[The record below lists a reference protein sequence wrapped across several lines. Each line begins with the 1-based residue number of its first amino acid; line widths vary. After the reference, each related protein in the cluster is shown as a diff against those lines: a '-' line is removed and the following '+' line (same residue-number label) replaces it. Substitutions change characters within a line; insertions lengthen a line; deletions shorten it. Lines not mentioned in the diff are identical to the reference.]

1 MSAKFTCRGEFVL
14 KNCMCLPDEMDPSS
28 KVCGYV
34 NKQNGLVYPCDTGCC
49 GGLCNKTVAGVRFH
63 IDPSQYSET
72 LPDGFNVNLP
82 QSDEPSVVPRA
93 APFEPVPALAVVTM
107 PVWQVFIFP
116 GFLLILILI
125 SAFLA

>member
-14 KNCMCLPDEMDPSS
+14 KNCLCLPDEMDPSS

-34 NKQNGLVYPCDTGCC
+34 NKQNGLVYPCDIGCC

-72 LPDGFNVNLP
+72 LPEGFNVNLP
-82 QSDEPSVVPRA
+82 QSDKPSTIPGA
-93 APFEPVPALAVVTM
+93 APFMEVSAPVRPIM
-107 PVWQVFIFP
+107 PVWELFIFP
-116 GFLLILILI
+116 GFLLILILVA
-125 SAFLA
+125 AFLA